1 MAPAA
6 GERSGPSQKVLDR
19 AAAIRET
26 ASRFAR
32 DGAGSC
38 EGYSDSDEEEE
49 EEGAEVFQR
58 LLKNYYQDLGSD
70 GNGKHY
76 KDSTHV

>member
-1 MAPAA
+1 MA
-6 GERSGPSQKVLDR
+6 R

-32 DGAGSC
+32 DESFS
-38 EGYSDSDEEEE
+38 ESDEEEE
-49 EEGAEVFQR
+49 EVEGGEVVER

-70 GNGKHY
+70 GN
-76 KDSTHV
+76 